1 MQGTVDPG
9 ALFMQSEILTPD
21 ELTYEA
27 LLGVFVDAGLD
38 AQLEDDTLTVSP
50 GVELEMSA
58 DRETVV
64 HEPLDVVVQLSERDD
79 VGVLTVGFVI
89 GGCRLEPG
97 TDSMEERILQFCNRI
112 NAGMPAV
119 RASSDDG
126 ETFTLDWHVPVVGGG
141 ISRQSLVDALGL
153 FFDATGLIRC
163 GGYIP

>member
-1 MQGTVDPG
+1 
-9 ALFMQSEILTPD
+9 MQSEILTPD

-64 HEPLDVVVQLSERDD
+64 HEPLDVVVQIGERED
-79 VGVLTVGFVI
+79 VGVLAVGFVI
-89 GGCRLEPG
+89 GGCRLGPG
-97 TDSMEERILQFCNRI
+97 TGPMGARILRFCNRI

-126 ETFTLDWHVPVVGGG
+126 ETFTLDWHVPVVDGG

-153 FFDATGLIRC
+153 FFEVTGSIRA
-163 GGYIP
+163 GGHVP